1 MIQEATSSII
11 QSGIVAIILTA
22 GLIFM
27 YKYFAKEVNRLND
40 IIKIKDD
47 HIIAQNE
54 KLNELMLRDIEVSTK
69 LNAAFES
76 LTKVIQDGH

>member
-11 QSGIVAIILTA
+11 QSGVVAIILTA

-40 IIKIKDD
+40 IIKVKDD

-69 LNAAFES
+69 LNAALES
-76 LTKVIQDGH
+76 LTKVIQDGQ

>member
-11 QSGIVAIILTA
+11 QSGVVAVILTA

-69 LNAAFES
+69 LNAALES
-76 LTKVIQDGH
+76 LTKVIQDGQ

>member
-1 MIQEATSSII
+1 MIQEATASII
-11 QSGIVAIILTA
+11 QSGVVAIILTA

-27 YKYFAKEVNRLND
+27 YKYFVKEVNRLNA
-40 IIKIKDD
+40 IIKVKDD

-69 LNAAFES
+69 LNVALES
-76 LTKVIQDGH
+76 LTNVIQDGQ

>member
-11 QSGIVAIILTA
+11 QSGVVAVILTA

-69 LNAAFES
+69 LNAALES

>member
-11 QSGIVAIILTA
+11 QSGVVAVILTA

-27 YKYFAKEVNRLND
+27 YKYFVKEVNRLND

-76 LTKVIQDGH
+76 LTKVIQDGQ

>member
-11 QSGIVAIILTA
+11 QSGVVAVILTA

-40 IIKIKDD
+40 IIKVKDD

-54 KLNELMLRDIEVSTK
+54 KLNELMLRDIEVSTQ
-69 LNAAFES
+69 LNAALES
-76 LTKVIQDGH
+76 LTKVIQDGQ

>member
-11 QSGIVAIILTA
+11 QSGVVAVILTA
-22 GLIFM
+22 GIIFM
-27 YKYFAKEVNRLND
+27 YKYFAKEVNRLNA

-69 LNAAFES
+69 LNAALES

>member
-11 QSGIVAIILTA
+11 QSGVVAVILTA

-27 YKYFAKEVNRLND
+27 YKYFVKEVNRLNA

-69 LNAAFES
+69 LNAALES
-76 LTKVIQDGH
+76 LTKVIQDGQ

>member
-1 MIQEATSSII
+1 MIQEATNGII
-11 QSGIVAIILTA
+11 QSGVVAIILTA

-69 LNAAFES
+69 LNAALES

>member
-1 MIQEATSSII
+1 MIQEATASII
-11 QSGIVAIILTA
+11 QSGVVAIILTA

-40 IIKIKDD
+40 IIKVKDD

-69 LNAAFES
+69 LNAALES
-76 LTKVIQDGH
+76 LTKVIQDGQ

>member
-11 QSGIVAIILTA
+11 QSGVVAVILTA
-22 GLIFM
+22 GIIFM

-76 LTKVIQDGH
+76 LTKVIQDGQ

>member
-1 MIQEATSSII
+1 MIQEATNGII
-11 QSGIVAIILTA
+11 QSGVVAIILTA

-27 YKYFAKEVNRLND
+27 YKYFAKEVNRLNA

-69 LNAAFES
+69 LNAALES

>member
-11 QSGIVAIILTA
+11 QSGVVAIILTA

-69 LNAAFES
+69 LNAALES
-76 LTKVIQDGH
+76 LTKVIQDGQ

>member
-11 QSGIVAIILTA
+11 QSGVVAIILTA

-27 YKYFAKEVNRLND
+27 YKYFAKEVNRLNA
-40 IIKIKDD
+40 IIKVKDD

-69 LNAAFES
+69 LNAALES

>member
-11 QSGIVAIILTA
+11 QSGVVAVILTA
-22 GLIFM
+22 GIIFM

-40 IIKIKDD
+40 IIKVKDD

-69 LNAAFES
+69 LNAALES
-76 LTKVIQDGH
+76 LTKVIQDGP

>member
-11 QSGIVAIILTA
+11 QSGVVAVILTA

-27 YKYFAKEVNRLND
+27 YKYFVKEVNRLNA

-54 KLNELMLRDIEVSTK
+54 KLNELMLRDIEISTK
-69 LNAAFES
+69 LNAALES

>member
-11 QSGIVAIILTA
+11 QSGVVAVILTA

-76 LTKVIQDGH
+76 LTKVIQDGQ

>member
-76 LTKVIQDGH
+76 LTKVIQDGQ

>member
-11 QSGIVAIILTA
+11 QSGVVAVILTA

-27 YKYFAKEVNRLND
+27 YKYFVKEVNRLNA
-40 IIKIKDD
+40 IIKVKDD

-54 KLNELMLRDIEVSTK
+54 KLNELMLRDIEISTK
-69 LNAAFES
+69 LNAALES

>member
-11 QSGIVAIILTA
+11 QSGVVAVILTA
-22 GLIFM
+22 GIIFM

>member
-11 QSGIVAIILTA
+11 QSGVVAVILTA

-27 YKYFAKEVNRLND
+27 YKYFVKEVNRLNA

-69 LNAAFES
+69 LNAALES

>member
-11 QSGIVAIILTA
+11 QSGVVAVILTA
-22 GLIFM
+22 GIIFM

-69 LNAAFES
+69 LNAALES
-76 LTKVIQDGH
+76 LTKVIQDGP

>member
-1 MIQEATSSII
+1 MIQEATNGII
-11 QSGIVAIILTA
+11 QSGVVAVILTA

-40 IIKIKDD
+40 IIKVKDD

-69 LNAAFES
+69 LNAALES

>member
-11 QSGIVAIILTA
+11 QSGVVAVILTA
-22 GLIFM
+22 GIIFM

-69 LNAAFES
+69 LNAALES

>member
-1 MIQEATSSII
+1 MIQEATASII
-11 QSGIVAIILTA
+11 QSGVVAIILTA

-40 IIKIKDD
+40 IIKVKDD
-47 HIIAQNE
+47 YIIAQNE

-69 LNAAFES
+69 LNAALES
-76 LTKVIQDGH
+76 LTKVIQDGQ

>member
-1 MIQEATSSII
+1 MIQEATNGII
-11 QSGIVAIILTA
+11 QSGVVAIILTA

-40 IIKIKDD
+40 IIKVKDD

-69 LNAAFES
+69 LNAALES

>member
-11 QSGIVAIILTA
+11 QSGVVAIILTA

-27 YKYFAKEVNRLND
+27 YKYFAKEVNRLNA
-40 IIKIKDD
+40 IIKVKDD

-69 LNAAFES
+69 LNAALES
-76 LTKVIQDGH
+76 LTKVIQDGQ

>member
-11 QSGIVAIILTA
+11 QSGVVAVILTA

-54 KLNELMLRDIEVSTK
+54 KLNELMLRDIEISTK

-76 LTKVIQDGH
+76 LTKVIQDGQ

>member
-11 QSGIVAIILTA
+11 QSGVVAVILTA

-27 YKYFAKEVNRLND
+27 YKYFVKEVNRLND

-69 LNAAFES
+69 LNAALES

>member
-1 MIQEATSSII
+1 MIQEATNGII
-11 QSGIVAIILTA
+11 QSGVVAIILTA

-27 YKYFAKEVNRLND
+27 YKYFAKEVNRLNA
-40 IIKIKDD
+40 IIKVKDD

-69 LNAAFES
+69 LNAALES

>member
-1 MIQEATSSII
+1 MIQEATASII
-11 QSGIVAIILTA
+11 QSGVVAVILTA

-40 IIKIKDD
+40 IIKVKDD

-69 LNAAFES
+69 LNVALES

>member
-11 QSGIVAIILTA
+11 QSGVVAVILTA

-40 IIKIKDD
+40 IIKVKDD

-76 LTKVIQDGH
+76 LTKVIQDGQ

>member
-11 QSGIVAIILTA
+11 QSGVVAIILTA

-27 YKYFAKEVNRLND
+27 YKYFVKEVNRLNA

-69 LNAAFES
+69 LNAALES
-76 LTKVIQDGH
+76 LTKVIQDGQ

>member
-11 QSGIVAIILTA
+11 QSGVVAVILTA

-27 YKYFAKEVNRLND
+27 YKYFAKEVNRINA
-40 IIKIKDD
+40 IIKINDD

-54 KLNELMLRDIEVSTK
+54 KLNELMLRDIEISTK
-69 LNAAFES
+69 LNAALES

>member
-11 QSGIVAIILTA
+11 QSGVVAVILTA

-27 YKYFAKEVNRLND
+27 YKYFVKEVNRLNA

-76 LTKVIQDGH
+76 LTKVIQDGQ

>member
-11 QSGIVAIILTA
+11 QSGVVAVILTA

-40 IIKIKDD
+40 IIKVKDD

-54 KLNELMLRDIEVSTK
+54 KLNKLMLRDIEVSTK
-69 LNAAFES
+69 LNAALES

>member
-11 QSGIVAIILTA
+11 QSGVVAIILTA

-27 YKYFAKEVNRLND
+27 YKYFAKEVNRLNN
-40 IIKIKDD
+40 IIKVKDD

-69 LNAAFES
+69 LNTALES
-76 LTKVIQDGH
+76 LTKVIQDGQ

>member
-1 MIQEATSSII
+1 MIQEATNGII
-11 QSGIVAIILTA
+11 QSGVVAIILTA

-40 IIKIKDD
+40 IIKVKDD

-69 LNAAFES
+69 LNAALES
-76 LTKVIQDGH
+76 LTKVIQDGQ